1 MRKGA
6 RESQRQVVFI
16 STKPESPAIGK
27 AQLMCGIGRIYK
39 IHTLREAEAEHGEFP
54 TVATLHW
61 SCTDVG
67 GFFSLN
73 HRQNS
78 SDTSLLLPLPLLPNP
93 RNHILCQMPLH

>member
-67 GFFSLN
+67 GLSN
-73 HRQNS
+73 RQNS
-78 SDTSLLLPLPLLPNP
+78 FDFTLLPPLSLP
-93 RNHILCQMPLH
+93 